1 MGEMMELKQLQIFSL
16 VAEEGT
22 ISAAAKKLHMAQ
34 PPVSLQMK
42 ALEEELGVTLFLRGA
57 RHITLTPAGQLLYQ
71 RTRQILSLSRSTWQ
85 EVSAMQGK
93 PRGLLRLGTVSSSG
107 ALVLPQR
114 MQAFHRQFPD
124 VCFEVQEGNTFEL
137 LDLLRRDLI
146 EIAIV
151 RTPFATEGLAC
162 RYLPAEPMIAAAL
175 PALVKEFPN
184 PMPIAALQEKPLV
197 VYTRFEALVQS
208 TCQAA
213 GFEPRVLCKTQDAR
227 TSLLWADAGMGIALV
242 PKSALQM
249 IPGRLLARELDCTA
263 LNTQIAA
270 VAKQSA
276 VLSEAAKKF
285 LCVFESA

>member
-1 MGEMMELKQLQIFSL
+1 
-16 VAEEGT
+16 
-22 ISAAAKKLHMAQ
+22 
-34 PPVSLQMK
+34 
-42 ALEEELGVTLFLRGA
+42 
-57 RHITLTPAGQLLYQ
+57 
-71 RTRQILSLSRSTWQ
+71 
-85 EVSAMQGK
+85 MQGK
-93 PRGLLRLGTVSSSG
+93 PQGLLRLGTVSSSG

-213 GFEPRVLCKTQDAR
+213 GFEPNILCKTQDAR

-249 IPGRLLARELDCTA
+249 IPGRLVARELDCAA

-285 LCVFESA
+285 LRVFEGA